1 MRTYVPMDP
10 ATYCLQFTDDALALL
25 PRIEAELAKAE
36 GSPRIEVT
44 RLDDLVAFR
53 CSTWEPILKARVAEA
68 LAAVFDHGAWERN
81 VRPVS

>member
-1 MRTYVPMDP
+1 MEP
-10 ATYCLQFTDDALALL
+10 AIYCLQFTDDALALL

-36 GSPRIEVT
+36 GGPPVEIA

-53 CSTWEPILKARVAEA
+53 CPTWEPILKARVAEA

-81 VRPVS
+81 VRPVA